1 MRAIIKATGDT
12 IEVEVSDVF
21 DEKTNSYFY
30 EWKENHALYSKDE
43 LNIMEE

>member
-1 MRAIIKATGDT
+1 MKARIKATGDI

-30 EWKENHALYSKDE
+30 EWKENHALYDKNE
-43 LNIMEE
+43 LIIIEV